1 LTDFNS
7 HSNAYGPLA
16 PWLRAKPV
24 MLDSA
29 IARKSP
35 AVTGVRFEET
45 APP

>member
-24 MLDSA
+24 ILDSG
-29 IARKSP
+29 IA
-35 AVTGVRFEET
+35 
-45 APP
+45 